1 MLTWATQRKEKM
13 KKKRIYD
20 KDTEMIRK
28 SCQHCE
34 NIKIRT
40 KFVFTM
46 EMEQKIKWK
55 QNEKE
60 KKTKC
65 KDYKERWSY
74 KSKKVRLVW

>member
-1 MLTWATQRKEKM
+1 
-13 KKKRIYD
+13 
-20 KDTEMIRK
+20 MIRK

-46 EMEQKIKWK
+46 EMAPKIKWK
-55 QNEKE
+55 QNEEE

-65 KDYKERWSY
+65 KDYKERWSH
-74 KSKKVRLVW
+74 KSKKVRLVWQKTKKKPKDIHATSA